1 MIMKTSMNLIL
12 MFIITFSCMT
22 LLMTNS
28 LIYTNN
34 KTVNPMIM
42 GMFLMMFTMFTSM
55 KLSQNSNQ
63 IWISL
68 FTFLIMIGGMMILFL
83 YFTSFISNI
92 INEMNINFLNLY
104 LPKILMSI
112 MISMLLYF
120 NLMKFTWWTN
130 NYTEIMNNSNLN
142 KFNMMN
148 FNSLITYMYMYN
160 KNYSLIMVL
169 IYLLSAL
176 TLIVKMIIKKKTTL
190 RKIN

>member
-12 MFIITFSCMT
+12 MFMITFSCMA
-22 LLMTNS
+22 LMVTNS

-34 KTVNPMIM
+34 KTINPMIM
-42 GMFLMMFTMFTSM
+42 GMFLMTFTMFTSM

-63 IWISL
+63 MWISM

-83 YFTSFISNI
+83 YFTSFVSNVT
-92 INEMNINFLNLY
+92 NEMNINYMNFY
-104 LPKILMSI
+104 IPKILMTI
-112 MISMLLYF
+112 LISTLLYF
-120 NLMKFTWWTN
+120 NLTKFTWWTN
-130 NYTEIMNNSNLN
+130 NYTEIMNNYNLN
-142 KFNMMN
+142 KFNMLN

>member
-12 MFIITFSCMT
+12 MFIITFSCT
-22 LLMTNS
+22 ALLMTNS

-34 KTVNPMIM
+34 KTTNPMIM
-42 GMFLMMFTMFTSM
+42 GMFLMMFTMFSSM

-68 FTFLIMIGGMMILFL
+68 FSFLIMIGGMMILFL
-83 YFTSFISNI
+83 YFTSFISNV
-92 INEMNINFLNLY
+92 INEINMNFLNLY
-104 LPKILMSI
+104 MPKILMSI
-112 MISMLLYF
+112 MISTLLYF

-130 NYTEIMNNSNLN
+130 NYTEIMNNYNLN

>member
-12 MFIITFSCMT
+12 MFIITFSCT
-22 LLMTNS
+22 ALLMTNS

-34 KTVNPMIM
+34 KTTNPMIM
-42 GMFLMMFTMFTSM
+42 GMFLMMFTMFSSM

-68 FTFLIMIGGMMILFL
+68 FSFLIMIGGMMILFL
-83 YFTSFISNI
+83 YFTSFISNV
-92 INEMNINFLNLY
+92 INEINMNFLNLY
-104 LPKILMSI
+104 MPKILMSI
-112 MISMLLYF
+112 MISALLYF

-130 NYTEIMNNSNLN
+130 NYTEIMNNYNLN